1 MTREEAIKELREV
14 VEFMRERG
22 LIETDGGLLAALKM
36 AIEALENIEE
46 PFGSMGYNP
55 HQE

>member
-14 VEFMRERG
+14 SEFLRERG
-22 LIETDGGLLAALKM
+22 LIETENGLLAALKM
-36 AIEALENIEE
+36 AIEALENVEK

>member
-14 VEFMRERG
+14 SEFLQWRG
-22 LIETDGGLLAALKM
+22 LVETDGGLLAALKM

-46 PFGSMGYNP
+46 QFGDMGYNP

>member
-14 VEFMRERG
+14 NEFLRKRG
-22 LIETDGGLLAALKM
+22 LIETENGLLAALKM

-46 PFGSMGYNP
+46 TFGDMGYNP
-55 HQE
+55 YQE

>member
-1 MTREEAIKELREV
+1 MTREEAIKELRELN
-14 VEFMRERG
+14 EFLQERG
-22 LIETDGGLLAALKM
+22 VNEKDGLMTAFKM

-46 PFGSMGYNP
+46 PFGYNP

>member
-1 MTREEAIKELREV
+1 MTREEAIKEIREV
-14 VEFMRERG
+14 SEFLQLRG
-22 LIETDGGLLAALKM
+22 LIETDGGLLAAFKM

-46 PFGSMGYNP
+46 PFGYNP